1 MPDGKKE
8 LGPVVDRHLPRVKAK
23 ATRHVLFL
31 CLRNRVRSVFAEY
44 FIREMLKRE
53 SEGLAENL
61 IVFSAGFYP
70 EEVKEFLDKANVSP
84 PVPFYGIDMSGVA
97 RELMR
102 EKGMVVPDIWES
114 KALTP
119 EMVEIADLIVVA
131 LPPQKGE
138 LSLLYPEHGRKV
150 VTLRE
155 LAQSEEFVAFEG
167 FSDVPMEGD
176 VWGHCE
182 GNPSY
187 VTKTILEVE
196 NLLIMAYPRIL
207 ERLGLQTEKQG
218 IAV

>member
-1 MPDGKKE
+1 MME
-8 LGPVVDRHLPRVKAK
+8 RRRVGPVVDRNAPREKAK
-23 ATRHVLFL
+23 TTRHVLFL
-31 CLRNRVRSVFAEY
+31 CLRNRVRSVFAEF

-53 SEGLAENL
+53 SEALAENI

-70 EEVKEFLDKANVSP
+70 EEVKAFLNEAKVSP

-102 EKGMVVPDIWES
+102 EKGMAVPDVWES

-131 LPPQKGE
+131 LSPQKGE

-155 LAQSEEFVAFEG
+155 MAQSEEFVVFES
-167 FSDVPMEGD
+167 FSDIPIEGD
-176 VWGHCE
+176 VWGYWE

-187 VTKTILEVE
+187 VAKTILEVE
-196 NLLIMAYPRIL
+196 NFLIMAYPRII
-207 ERLGLQTEKQG
+207 ERLGLHIERQR
-218 IAV
+218 IAI